1 MSLQEYAKEHQK
13 AFRTAFD
20 FLTSHFPPRTELS
33 WWDQL
38 AKDADAASIAAGEN
52 ILANKLLAAVMDYL
66 EFEWRKRKDG

>member
-20 FLTSHFPPRTELS
+20 FLASHFPPGTELE
-33 WWDQL
+33 WWDRL

-52 ILANKLLAAVMDYL
+52 KLANKLLAAVMDYL